1 MILKHFYTISLVALL
16 ACGPA
21 LSAPPRASGADDTIL
36 AAQAAFRAGDA
47 VKLARYAAALEG
59 HVLQPYAEYWQL
71 KVRLDEMPSTEV
83 RAYLAKYPGSYLAD
97 RLRSDWLKELG
108 KRREWQ
114 TFDLELAALTVD
126 DADTRCYALAS
137 RLSRG
142 DESTII
148 EVSRYWHEPKEL
160 PEGCVGVAE
169 EALARGKFTA
179 KHVWRR
185 VRLLLEAG
193 QMTAA
198 RRTMAYLPAAER
210 PDEKLLALAATSPA
224 RLVAR
229 PPDDLSARGQ
239 REMVMFAVVR
249 HARTDPKMAAEFIAS
264 KAGQSLPAADRSYL
278 WGRIAYEAA
287 KRLMP
292 EAAEWYGRAGDA
304 DFSDEHLAWKARAAL
319 RAGNWAMVAEAIDA
333 MTVAAHSDPAWTY
346 WYARSLAAQGKADG
360 ARAYFLRIS
369 GQPDFYGLLASEDL
383 GQPLAM
389 PAFAPAPTE
398 EQVAKAKANPGL
410 TRALE
415 LFRLNLRTEG
425 VREWVFS
432 IRSMDDAQL
441 LAAAELARRT
451 ELYDRA
457 INTADR
463 TTALHDYKVRFLAPF
478 RETYR
483 AQSLAFGVE
492 EAWLYGL
499 TRQESRF
506 IANAKSS
513 AGAQGLMQL
522 MPTTA
527 RWVAQKIG
535 LQLSPGRVIEV
546 DTNVTLGARYVKLVL
561 DDLGHPVMASAAY
574 NAGPGRARRWRD
586 VKPLEGAIYA
596 ESIPFNE
603 TRDYVK
609 KVMANTFWYATLME
623 GKSVPLKARLGT
635 IPAKASGDKFNED
648 LP

>member
-1 MILKHFYTISLVALL
+1 
-16 ACGPA
+16 
-21 LSAPPRASGADDTIL
+21 
-36 AAQAAFRAGDA
+36 
-47 VKLARYAAALEG
+47 
-59 HVLQPYAEYWQL
+59 
-71 KVRLDEMPSTEV
+71 
-83 RAYLAKYPGSYLAD
+83 
-97 RLRSDWLKELG
+97 
-108 KRREWQ
+108 
-114 TFDLELAALTVD
+114 
-126 DADTRCYALAS
+126 
-137 RLSRG
+137 
-142 DESTII
+142 
-148 EVSRYWHEPKEL
+148 
-160 PEGCVGVAE
+160 
-169 EALARGKFTA
+169 
-179 KHVWRR
+179 
-185 VRLLLEAG
+185 
-193 QMTAA
+193 
-198 RRTMAYLPAAER
+198 
-210 PDEKLLALAATSPA
+210 
-224 RLVAR
+224 
-229 PPDDLSARGQ
+229 
-239 REMVMFAVVR
+239 MVMFAVVR
-249 HARTDPKMAAEFIAS
+249 HARTDPRMAAEFIAS
-264 KAGQSLPAADRSYL
+264 KAGQSLPVADRSYL
-278 WGRIAYEAA
+278 WGRIAFEAA
-287 KRLMP
+287 KRLLP
-292 EAAEWYGRAGDA
+292 EAAEWYERAGDA